1 MFGFVRGNMKKT
13 FENHWHGV
21 LNFKLA
27 RISSRIRPEVRLPH
41 INVFCVVVVVK
52 NCIMASTGSVLLFC
66 TAQKQDVV
74 GGYDQ
79 SYTHDGVNSVVQGFP
94 IWGTCT
100 PRGFAHLMG
109 TFNVRSRREK
119 YILILFIYFKKSADF
134 CYFTQPFYHKKFQGY
149 MLICQNAEGV
159 HGQRKI
165 GNPWCSQKSLFS
177 NHC

>member
-66 TAQKQDVV
+66 TA
-74 GGYDQ
+74 
-79 SYTHDGVNSVVQGFP
+79 
-94 IWGTCT
+94 
-100 PRGFAHLMG
+100 
-109 TFNVRSRREK
+109 
-119 YILILFIYFKKSADF
+119 
-134 CYFTQPFYHKKFQGY
+134 
-149 MLICQNAEGV
+149 
-159 HGQRKI
+159 
-165 GNPWCSQKSLFS
+165 
-177 NHC
+177 